1 MSKNGSQAEFIELI
15 DRHRG
20 ILFKIAGA
28 YCGSP
33 AHREDLIAESIAALW
48 RSWRRFD
55 GRAAFS
61 TWMYR
66 VALNVAISY
75 RRRESRRE
83 RHWMPA
89 GQAVLEAVAAPS
101 EPAADEALAYL
112 HELIEELEPLDRGLM
127 LLYLDEHSHAEI
139 AATLGISTSNVASK
153 ICRIKERFRR
163 KIAGQVR

>member
-1 MSKNGSQAEFIELI
+1 MPKNGSQADFVELI

-28 YCGSP
+28 YCANP
-33 AHREDLIAESIAALW
+33 ADREDLIAESIVALW
-48 RSWRRFD
+48 RSWERFD

-75 RRRESRRE
+75 HRRESRRE

-89 GQAVLEAVAAPS
+89 GQALLEAVAAPS
-101 EPAADEALAYL
+101 DPPADETLAYL
-112 HELIEELEPLDRGLM
+112 HDLIGELEPLDRALM
-127 LLYLDEHSHAEI
+127 LLYLDELSHAEI
-139 AATLGISTSNVASK
+139 AATLGISTSNVATK
-153 ICRIKERFRR
+153 IGRIKERFRR
-163 KIAGQVR
+163 KVAAQLR